1 MRKLRP
7 KVEQAVYGCESL
19 IEAPPLNL
27 PMPLGLQA
35 LPQMLER
42 WSRRLSKLDL
52 SKRLKCKKKLANLS
66 LCFSEGV
73 QAIASPLLR
82 PKKRLMMIGKS
93 EGGRL
98 EGRVHAAS
106 PSERALDKG

>member
-1 MRKLRP
+1 
-7 KVEQAVYGCESL
+7 
-19 IEAPPLNL
+19 
-27 PMPLGLQA
+27 MPLGLQA
-35 LPQMLER
+35 LSQMFER
-42 WSRRLSKLDL
+42 WSRWLTKLDL
-52 SKRLKCKKKLANLS
+52 SQRLECNKKLTNLS

-82 PKKRLMMIGKS
+82 PKKRLMMIGKN

-98 EGRVHAAS
+98 EGRVHTAP